1 MGCSALS
8 SCGTDSGVELLQSY
22 DDWSKANNLATNRPK
37 VNFAPNVFLSAAS
50 SFDELSG
57 SIIYNDAAA
66 GASYLHEK
74 PHPDVVRFWIREG
87 TR

>member
-1 MGCSALS
+1 MGYSVLS
-8 SCGTDSGVELLQSY
+8 GRSSDSGVELLQSY
-22 DDWSKANNLATNRPK
+22 DDWNKANNLATNRPK

-50 SFDELSG
+50 SFDDLSG

-66 GASYLHEK
+66 GASYLNEK